1 MLKKLPVTLKYRCLL
16 YGDGEQKDQ
25 IRGRI
30 DELQLADKVFI
41 KGFVNY
47 NDITKVYRGANICPA
62 IALRKRRQRA
72 CRSSGT

>member
-1 MLKKLPVTLKYRCLL
+1 MTLKYRCLL
-16 YGDGEQKDQ
+16 YGDGEQKGQ

-47 NDITKVYRGANICPA
+47 NDMSKVYRGSKYLFCHLSEKAVATC
-62 IALRKRRQRA
+62 L
-72 CRSSGT
+72 